1 MARIKKEAT
10 AAPDALW
17 ALWRDVV
24 AEFGLRRM
32 AWSLMRSKTGWG
44 IYGADMA
51 STLRATPMAE
61 GAITRMSDVPPR
73 EMERLAGL
81 AGINARRGEAM
92 WRLAVLMY
100 VTVPVGVFLAGL
112 EGVPEVIKTVV
123 AGQALMFGV
132 FVILLTLW
140 LLVYFANYWRAKQ
153 IEAVIDLARLE
164 RGFSLGDIGDEGGAN
179 V

>member
-1 MARIKKEAT
+1 MSKIEKETLAE
-10 AAPDALW
+10 PDALW

-24 AEFGLRRM
+24 GEFGLRRM
-32 AWSLMRSKTGWG
+32 AWSLLRSPTGWG
-44 IYGADMA
+44 IYGVDMA
-51 STLRATPMAE
+51 STLRATPMAR
-61 GAITRMSDVPPR
+61 GAINRLSDVSSR

-100 VTVPVGVFLAGL
+100 VTVPVGIFLAGL

-123 AGQALMFGV
+123 AGQALMLGI
-132 FVILLTLW
+132 FVVLLTVW

-153 IEAVIDLARLE
+153 VEAVIDLARIE
-164 RGFSLGDIGDEGGAN
+164 RGIEGDRP
-179 V
+179 